1 MSKIKIENGNGI
13 SIQIESPEDATW
25 SEILEQVRLCLIG
38 LGYGLDDTYIS
49 PINKEDDKILELY
62 E

>member
-1 MSKIKIENGNGI
+1 MSKIKLENGNGI
-13 SIQIESPEDATW
+13 SIQIESPEDVTW
-25 SEILEQVRLCLIG
+25 GEILKQVRLCLIG

-49 PINKEDDKILELY
+49 AITKKNNEILELY

>member
-38 LGYGLDDTYIS
+38 LGYGLDDTYIYA
-49 PINKEDDKILELY
+49 INKYDNQILKHE
-62 E
+62 